1 MIADSEC
8 CRHRLTPWPDSAA
21 GLRALGSGGGDDEED
36 GLGLVTATLSNGNR
50 ALLADLDSFGSL
62 GFDTLFSA
70 EDFGAYKPDP
80 GVYLGAAA
88 RLGAEPA
95 QVAMVSAHL
104 NDLDAARR
112 LGLRT
117 IYVERDGEE
126 DWDVGGERYEA
137 AKGLVDLWVGVDEGG
152 FIEVARRLRG
162 VL

>member
-1 MIADSEC
+1 
-8 CRHRLTPWPDSAA
+8 
-21 GLRALGSGGGDDEED
+21 
-36 GLGLVTATLSNGNR
+36 
-50 ALLADLDSFGSL
+50 
-62 GFDTLFSA
+62 
-70 EDFGAYKPDP
+70 
-80 GVYLGAAA
+80 
-88 RLGAEPA
+88 
-95 QVAMVSAHL
+95 MVSAHL